1 MKQKIIFLILKITI
15 WMQPGGLFS
24 RNVDGQSL
32 FISNDDKKS
41 DNNNKKGLFINKGL
55 FNNEKDKNT
64 SVQVNIFTLTK
75 NITINNN
82 ENQDKKGVS
91 LFGDTGIFTKA
102 ETKIDNKTPLFW
114 NSLIGNNNEI
124 KYHYLGIFK

>member
-1 MKQKIIFLILKITI
+1 MKITI

-41 DNNNKKGLFINKGL
+41 YNNNKTGLFINKGL